1 MSAFTV
7 SLGGTTALNVNNTLR
22 KHLTKRTKVLT
33 GFISALFPLHRCF
46 FFFLT
51 MQEDAKEGK
60 QLERMAKLPLKSI
73 S

>member
-1 MSAFTV
+1 MV

-33 GFISALFPLHRCF
+33 GFISALFPLHHCF
-46 FFFLT
+46 SFLT